1 MIYTIGLL
9 IAADAFPEHCQGLAG
24 ALFNVFY
31 FLGGS
36 IGLAVV
42 NIFLTKDQ
50 DSQDLDESTQPNLSA
65 FHASFWTLFSIAI
78 ASAVIGAF
86 GLRTLGKIGQRRS
99 SL

>member
-1 MIYTIGLL
+1 L
-9 IAADAFPEHCQGLAG
+9 IAADTFPEHCQGLAG

-42 NIFLTKDQ
+42 NIFLAKDQ
-50 DSQDLDESTQPNLSA
+50 DSEDFDESTKAKLSG

-86 GLRTLGKIGQRRS
+86 GLRKQGKIGQRRS